1 MKGDYLEA
9 YQSFS
14 GDLEKITYTK
24 IDKVSYLVKLK
35 AQQNSISDLDIKHK
49 AWAQK
54 ELISN

>member
-1 MKGDYLEA
+1 MKGEYLEA
-9 YQSFS
+9 YQLFS

-24 IDKVSYLVKLK
+24 IAKVSYLLKLK
-35 AQQNSISDLDIKHK
+35 AQQNSISYLDRKHK